1 MQKKVSSDN
10 IIKTGKIY
18 TDNVI
23 LQEKLED
30 KIENKNERVG
40 LKVRKQY
47 IKKLNLKLKNINN
60 TILIKQKEFNKIEKT
75 QQDKLEKN
83 KEDNIKLK
91 QFHY

>member
-1 MQKKVSSDN
+1 VQKKVSSDN

-30 KIENKNERVG
+30 KIENKNERIG
-40 LKVRKQY
+40 LKARKQY
-47 IKKLNLKLKNINN
+47 IKNLNSKLKNINN
-60 TILIKQKEFNKIEKT
+60 TILIKQKELDRIEKI

>member
-1 MQKKVSSDN
+1 MSSDN

-30 KIENKNERVG
+30 KIENKNERIG
-40 LKVRKQY
+40 LKARKQY
-47 IKKLNLKLKNINN
+47 IKNLNSKLKNINN
-60 TILIKQKEFNKIEKT
+60 TILIKQKELDKIEKI